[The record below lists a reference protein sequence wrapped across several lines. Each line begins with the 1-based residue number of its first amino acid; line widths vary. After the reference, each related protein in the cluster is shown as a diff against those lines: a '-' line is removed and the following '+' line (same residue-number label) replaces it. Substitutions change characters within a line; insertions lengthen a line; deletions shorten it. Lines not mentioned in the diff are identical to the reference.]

1 MMKSMPLA
9 PGVGSVLL
17 IVENAPNSTLA
28 SPADQGAGASAD
40 CLFASKQSLATK
52 LGKEVVP
59 IWAEKWGL

>member
-9 PGVGSVLL
+9 PGVGRTIL
-17 IVENAPNSTLA
+17 IVENAPYSTLV
-28 SPADQGAGASAD
+28 SPTDQGAWASAD